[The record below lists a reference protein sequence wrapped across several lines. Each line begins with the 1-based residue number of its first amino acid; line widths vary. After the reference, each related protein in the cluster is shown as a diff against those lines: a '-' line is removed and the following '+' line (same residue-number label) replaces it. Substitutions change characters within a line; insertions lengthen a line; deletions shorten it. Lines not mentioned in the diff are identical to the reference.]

1 MPERGLFDR
10 YSYELCAV
18 GAFWSTSVRL
28 FSSPVKVLRLT
39 TALAAWAA
47 TATLFVYGAPTKLTY
62 PLTPAGTRTDTY
74 FGRQVTDPYR
84 WLENPKDPAV
94 QAWAAAQTKLA
105 TDYIAGQ
112 PTYAHYKRRIALLS
126 RTSTERFGLRILG
139 GRYFYLRET
148 PPQPQPQLVVR
159 EGLHGA
165 ERVLFD
171 PQAVANGGPPPAI
184 ESVYVAPDGS
194 KVAFTTQPGG
204 SEDETLHVVD
214 AATATMLPDKLPH
227 VGGGTSPTALSW
239 DNDAKGFIHTLWPK
253 NADGAY
259 ASSGILLMHH
269 VLGTDPATDSY
280 IFGKGLSPK
289 AEYVL
294 VSSLDGKE
302 EVVFETDG
310 DGVPGSVYARQGGG
324 EFSRVATPDAAIGSS
339 GNFPAVFV
347 GDALYIVSKKRDS
360 RGEVVALAPGQRFE
374 AGKVVVPASGL
385 VIEGLSRVVGG
396 FATSDI
402 DGGDSRA
409 RLFAADGTLRATI
422 PVPKISRLTALAGDP
437 RGGPIIVGY
446 FNYTTPNKWLQ
457 YDPATNS
464 LAPTGIAETSPGNF
478 SKIVAERV
486 LVPSLDGKVRIPLEI
501 VHAKTLRRDG
511 TAPTVLTAYGA
522 YGIISS
528 PYFDPTSLAWL
539 ERGGILAQA
548 MIRGGGEYGE
558 AWHQAARLST
568 KTVSSDDLAACA
580 MWLGSDGF
588 GNAKHIGIVGGSAGG
603 FLMGLALTRNP
614 ELYRAVTSE
623 VGIYD
628 LLRVELTP
636 NGAYNTPE
644 FGTVTN
650 PAQFTWMLAQSPYH
664 NVVKGRAYPAVL
676 MTTGE
681 NDPRVDPYNSRKMV
695 ARLQADSSSP
705 YPILLL
711 QRPGQGHGIGNS
723 FDQQVENT
731 TDVYT
736 FFESQLR

>member
-1 MPERGLFDR
+1 MR
-10 YSYELCAV
+10 V
-18 GAFWSTSVRL
+18 
-28 FSSPVKVLRLT
+28 T
-39 TALAAWAA
+39 TAFAAWAA
-47 TATLFVYGAPTKLTY
+47 IATLIVSGAPTKLAY
-62 PLTPAGTRTDTY
+62 PPTPAGTTTDTY
-74 FGRQVTDPYR
+74 FGRQVADPYR

-94 QAWAAAQTKLA
+94 QAWSAAQTKVA
-105 TDYIAGQ
+105 TDYITGHS
-112 PTYAHYKRRIALLS
+112 TYAHYKQRIAVLS
-126 RTSTERFGLRILG
+126 RTSTARFGLQIRG

-159 EGLHGA
+159 DGLHRA

-171 PQAVANGGPPPAI
+171 PQAVSDAGPPPAI
-184 ESVYVAPDGS
+184 ESMYVAPDGS

-214 AATATMLPDKLPH
+214 AATGAMLPDKLPH

-239 DNDAKGFIHTLWPK
+239 DGDAKGFIHTLWPK
-253 NADGAY
+253 NTDGSY
-259 ASSGILLMHH
+259 ASAGILLMHH
-269 VLGTDPATDSY
+269 VLGTEPATDRY
-280 IFGKGLSPK
+280 VFGKGLSPK

-294 VSSLDGKE
+294 ASSLDGKVQ
-302 EVVFETDG
+302 VVFETDG
-310 DGVPGSVYARQGGG
+310 DGVPGSVYIRQGAG
-324 EFSRVATPDAAIGSS
+324 EFALVATPDAAIGSS
-339 GNFPAVFV
+339 SGFPADFV
-347 GDALYIVSKKRDS
+347 GDTLYVVSKKRDS
-360 RGEVVALAPGQRFE
+360 RGEVVALAPDQRFE
-374 AGKVVVPASGL
+374 AGKVVVPASGV
-385 VIEGLSRVVGG
+385 VIESLRTVVGG

-402 DGGDSRA
+402 NGGDSSA
-409 RLFAADGTLRATI
+409 RLFAADGALRATI

-457 YDPATNS
+457 YEPATNS
-464 LAPTGIAETSPGNF
+464 LVPTGIAETSPGNF
-478 SKIVAERV
+478 ANIVAERV

-501 VHAKTLRRDG
+501 VHAKTLKRDG
-511 TAPTVLTAYGA
+511 SAPTVLTAYGA

-528 PYFDPTSLAWL
+528 PYFDSTSLAWL
-539 ERGGILAQA
+539 ERGGVLAQA

-558 AWHQAARLST
+558 AWHQAARLAT

-580 MWLGSDGF
+580 MWLGSHGF
-588 GNAKHIGIVGGSAGG
+588 GDAKHIGIVGGSAGG

-614 ELYRAVTSE
+614 ELYRAVTSQ

-644 FGTVTN
+644 FGTVTDA
-650 PAQFTWMLAQSPYH
+650 AQFPWMLAQSPYH

-681 NDPRVDPYNSRKMV
+681 NDPRVDPFMSRKMV

-705 YPILLL
+705 YPILLI
-711 QRPGQGHGIGNS
+711 QRSGQGHGIGNS
-723 FDQQVENT
+723 FDQQVEDT
-731 TDVYT
+731 TEIDT
-736 FFESQLR
+736 FFDSQLR